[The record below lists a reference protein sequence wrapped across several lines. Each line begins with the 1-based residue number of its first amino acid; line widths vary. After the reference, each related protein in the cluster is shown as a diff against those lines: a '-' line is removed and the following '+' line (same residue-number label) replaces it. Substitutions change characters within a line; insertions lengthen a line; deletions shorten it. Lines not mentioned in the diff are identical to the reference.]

1 MIDTSGDGLLSA
13 AEVIKAVRTN
23 PRVAHMLGLDYVRQ
37 EDGSRDAFERTFQEM
52 DSDGNRKIDRSEFVA
67 YFLGAAGKASSS
79 EAYAIVQRPHPPS
92 QSHSHG
98 GPHAHA
104 QPHSHAALGHALH
117 ANADAQPHSHA
128 HIHAQHAH
136 AHARSHA
143 HTENRSGTNLTA
155 DSQADGTIAAQRDV
169 QACSGPIRHTAA
181 VVPSAGDLASA
192 HAMVRR
198 LSELEAEVHL
208 LRAALADEGSRAAVE
223 LRGVRIREAELH
235 SERSRQR
242 KHEEERRKA
251 EREAEVKAREALL
264 DELLMQRTLVA
275 RQEGQLRSF
284 GFVWLTAPALLL
296 IIKPP
301 RSFRPGLDST
311 L

>member
-1 MIDTSGDGLLSA
+1 M
-13 AEVIKAVRTN
+13 
-23 PRVAHMLGLDYVRQ
+23 
-37 EDGSRDAFERTFQEM
+37 
-52 DSDGNRKIDRSEFVA
+52 A

-104 QPHSHAALGHALH
+104 H
-117 ANADAQPHSHA
+117 AQPH
-128 HIHAQHAH
+128 
-136 AHARSHA
+136 SHA
-143 HTENRSGTNLTA
+143 HTENRSGTKLTA
-155 DSQADGTIAAQRDV
+155 DSHADGTTAAPRDAH
-169 QACSGPIRHTAA
+169 ACNGPIRHSVA

-198 LSELEAEVHL
+198 LSELEAEVLL

-251 EREAEVKAREALL
+251 ERAAEVKAREALL

-284 GFVWLTAPALLL
+284 GFCVADRACVAADHQTTP
-296 IIKPP
+296 
-301 RSFRPGLDST
+301 SFRPGSDST